1 MKRFFFLWFLFF
13 SGIVLAGN
21 VTVDQARQ
29 IAVSFWQSAPVT
41 RGGIPSLQMV
51 FHSEDLVT
59 RSSVQSPAYYV
70 FDNTG
75 GPGFVIVAG
84 DDVAMPVLG
93 YSFEHEFS
101 KDNLPANLKAWLE
114 YMRDEVNEARRS
126 GAKAESAVTRA
137 WSQVEVGT
145 PVVELETARWN
156 QTEPYNQLCPTING
170 QPTYTGCVITA
181 LAIVMRYHQ
190 WPEKGV
196 GTLPGYETY
205 NYKVSVPDLPLG
217 HVYDWNNM
225 PLQYPYS
232 GYSQEEA
239 TAVATLMRDCGVMVQ
254 ADYGPLGSSG
264 TGATTFNIPSLLA
277 TYMGYDK
284 SARSVSRNS
293 YSTAEWNAM
302 MKRELDS
309 SRPIIYSGASSEAGH
324 AFVLDGYT
332 DRDYYSVNW
341 GWGGYCNGYFLLTAL
356 NPSGQGAGG
365 SEGGYNASQ
374 DAVIGIQKDVG
385 GECVE
390 ELRFMECTIFVPART
405 INGLCIDETVVSGK
419 PFVLYMGGL
428 LNAGST
434 TFVGD
439 LVLAVTDNQGK
450 IVEELYRSE
459 ITDLPA
465 SYYFYSI
472 INATV
477 KSPILPG
484 YRIRGYYRSA
494 NTPEWTLIKGNEE
507 DGCTWDLLIADEY
520 SIEETTQLTYNK
532 KSRLL
537 RLLVKDG
544 VSVSL
549 RSSGG
554 SDCSDKCQ
562 IQGNEITVDTSL
574 LRDGTY
580 SLTLQKGDDWK
591 TLNFSVANAAE

>member
-1 MKRFFFLWFLFF
+1 M
-13 SGIVLAGN
+13 LAGN
-21 VTVDQARQ
+21 VTEDQARQ

-101 KDNLPANLKAWLE
+101 KDNLPANLKIWLE

-145 PVVELETARWN
+145 PVVELETAKWN
-156 QTEPYNQLCPTING
+156 QTDPYNMLCPIVRG
-170 QPTYTGCVITA
+170 EPTYTGCTA
-181 LAIVMRYHQ
+181 TAVAIVMRYHQ

-196 GTLPGYETY
+196 GTLPGYKISRGE
-205 NYKVSVPDLPLG
+205 VLLELPLG
-217 HVYDWNNM
+217 HTYDWKNM
-225 PLQYPYS
+225 PLEYPYV
-232 GYSQEEA
+232 GYSQVEA
-239 TAVATLMRDCGVMVQ
+239 NAVAVLMRDCGWMIFS
-254 ADYGPLGSSG
+254 DYGPVGSSG
-264 TGATTFNIPSLLA
+264 TAASTFYIPSGLT

-284 SARSVSRNS
+284 RVRTISRNGYTTS
-293 YSTAEWNAM
+293 EWNSLM
-302 MKRELDS
+302 QGELES
-309 SRPIIYSGASSEAGH
+309 NRPVIYSGFNDNAGH

-332 DRDYYSVNW
+332 DQNYYRVNW
-341 GWGGYCNGYFLLTAL
+341 GWGGYCDGYFLLTVL
-356 NPSGQGAGG
+356 DPEGHGSGG
-365 SEGGYNASQ
+365 SEGGYNMYQ
-374 DAVIGIQKDVG
+374 DAVIGIQKDDG
-385 GECVE
+385 GAYLE
-390 ELRFMECTIFVPART
+390 ELRYGERFSEQEVC
-405 INGLCIDETVVSGK
+405 GLSVDEPVVSGK
-419 PFVLYMGGL
+419 PFELYVGNLKNTGSGTFTGEL
-428 LNAGST
+428 L
-434 TFVGD
+434 F
-439 LVLAVTDNQGK
+439 AVVDKEGN
-450 IVEELYRSE
+450 IVEELYVVSLS
-459 ITDLPA
+459 DLLS
-465 SYYFYSI
+465 SYYYYPYVGTVT
-472 INATV
+472 INTPV
-477 KSPILPG
+477 LPG

-494 NTPEWTLIKGNEE
+494 NTPEWTLIKGNDE
-507 DGCTWDLLIADEY
+507 DGCVWDLLIADEY

-580 SLTLQKGDDWK
+580 SLTLQKGDDRK

>member
-21 VTVDQARQ
+21 VSEDQARQ

-126 GAKAESAVTRA
+126 GAKAESVVTRA

-145 PVVELETARWN
+145 PVVELETAKWN
-156 QTEPYNQLCPTING
+156 QTDPYNMLCPKVNM
-170 QPTYTGCVITA
+170 QFAYTGCTITA

-196 GTLPGYETY
+196 GTLPGYQTDTY
-205 NYKVSVPDLPLG
+205 RVTVPDLPLG
-217 HVYDWNNM
+217 HTYDWKNM
-225 PLQYPYS
+225 LLEYPYF
-232 GYSQEEA
+232 GYSQAEA
-239 TAVATLMRDCGVMVQ
+239 TAVATLMRDCGVMLQ
-254 ADYGPLGSSG
+254 ADFGPVGSSG
-264 TGATTFNIPSLLA
+264 TAASTFYIPSGLT

-284 SARSVSRNS
+284 RVRTISRNGYTTS
-293 YSTAEWNAM
+293 EWNSLM
-302 MKRELDS
+302 QGELES
-309 SRPIIYSGASSEAGH
+309 NRPVIYSGFNDNAGH

-332 DRDYYSVNW
+332 DQNYYRVNW
-341 GWGGYCNGYFLLTAL
+341 GWGGYCDGYFLLTVL
-356 NPSGQGAGG
+356 DPEGQGAGG
-365 SEGGYNASQ
+365 SEGGYNMYQ
-374 DAVIGIQKDVG
+374 DAVIGIQKDDG
-385 GECVE
+385 GAYLE
-390 ELRFMECTIFVPART
+390 ELRYGERFSEQEVC
-405 INGLCIDETVVSGK
+405 GLSVDEPVVSGK
-419 PFVLYMGGL
+419 PFELYVGNL
-428 LNAGST
+428 KNTGSG
-434 TFVGD
+434 TFTGEIMFGVVD
-439 LVLAVTDNQGK
+439 KEGK
-450 IVEELYRSE
+450 IVEELYIMQISE
-459 ITDLPA
+459 WSVSAWYIFTETVT
-465 SYYFYSI
+465 
-472 INATV
+472 INTPV
-477 KSPILPG
+477 LPG

-507 DGCTWDLLIADEY
+507 DGCVWDLLIADEY

-580 SLTLQKGDDWK
+580 SLTLQKGDDRK

>member
-21 VTVDQARQ
+21 VSEDQARQ

-145 PVVELETARWN
+145 PVVELETAKWN
-156 QTEPYNQLCPTING
+156 QMEPYNLLCPIVG
-170 QPTYTGCVITA
+170 GESTYTGCTA
-181 LAIVMRYHQ
+181 TAVAIVMRYHQ

-196 GTLPGYETY
+196 GTLPGYKISRGE
-205 NYKVSVPDLPLG
+205 VLPELPLG
-217 HVYDWNNM
+217 HTYDWKNM
-225 PLQYPYS
+225 PLEYPYW
-232 GYSQEEA
+232 GYSQVEA
-239 TAVATLMRDCGVMVQ
+239 NAVAVLMRDCGWMIFS
-254 ADYGPLGSSG
+254 DYGPIGSVG
-264 TGATTFNIPSLLA
+264 TMASSYDIPSGLK

-284 SARSVSRNS
+284 KARIISRNG
-293 YSTAEWNAM
+293 YSTFEWNAL
-302 MKRELDS
+302 MKGELDN
-309 SRPIIYSGASSEAGH
+309 SRPIIYAGFSVRSGH

-332 DRDYYSVNW
+332 DQDYYRVNW
-341 GWGGYCNGYFLLTAL
+341 GWGGYCDGYFLLTAL
-356 NPSGQGAGG
+356 DPEGQGAGG
-365 SEGGYNASQ
+365 SEGGYNTSQ
-374 DAVIGIQKDVG
+374 TAVIGIQKDDG
-385 GECVE
+385 GTNLE
-390 ELRFMECTIFVPART
+390 ELRYSERFNEQDLC
-405 INGLCIDETVVSGK
+405 GLIVDESVVSGR
-419 PFVLYMGGL
+419 PFDLYSGCMK
-428 LNAGST
+428 NSGSG
-434 TFVGD
+434 TFTGE
-439 LVLAVTDNQGK
+439 LMFAVADKEGN
-450 IVEELYRSE
+450 IIEELYTMSVSDWLE
-459 ITDLPA
+459 
-465 SYYFYSI
+465 SQYFCPSI
-472 INATV
+472 GNVTINTLV
-477 KSPILPG
+477 LPG

-494 NTPEWTLIKGNEE
+494 NTPEWTLIKGNDE
-507 DGCTWDLLIADEY
+507 DGCVWDLLIADEY

-580 SLTLQKGDDWK
+580 SLTLQKGDDRK

>member
-21 VTVDQARQ
+21 VSEDQARQ

-126 GAKAESAVTRA
+126 GAKAESVVTRA

-145 PVVELETARWN
+145 PVVELETAKWN
-156 QTEPYNQLCPTING
+156 QMEPYNLLCPIVG
-170 QPTYTGCVITA
+170 GESTYTGCTA
-181 LAIVMRYHQ
+181 TAVAIVMRYHQ

-196 GTLPGYETY
+196 GTLPGYKISRGE
-205 NYKVSVPDLPLG
+205 VLPELPLG
-217 HVYDWNNM
+217 HTYDWKNM
-225 PLQYPYS
+225 PLEYPYL
-232 GYSQEEA
+232 GYSQVEA
-239 TAVATLMRDCGVMVQ
+239 NAVAVLMRDCGWMIFS
-254 ADYGPLGSSG
+254 DYGPIGSVG
-264 TGATTFNIPSLLA
+264 TMASSYDIPSGLK

-284 SARSVSRNS
+284 KARIISRNG
-293 YSTAEWNAM
+293 YSTFEWNAL
-302 MKRELDS
+302 MKGELDN
-309 SRPIIYSGASSEAGH
+309 SRPIIYAGFSVRSGH

-332 DRDYYSVNW
+332 DQDYYRVNW
-341 GWGGYCNGYFLLTAL
+341 GWGGYCDGYFLLTAL
-356 NPSGQGAGG
+356 DPEGQGAGG
-365 SEGGYNASQ
+365 SEGGYNMYQ
-374 DAVIGIQKDVG
+374 TAVIGIQKDDG
-385 GECVE
+385 GTNLE
-390 ELRFMECTIFVPART
+390 ELRYSERFNEQEVC
-405 INGLCIDETVVSGK
+405 GLSVDEPVVSGK
-419 PFVLYMGGL
+419 PFELYVGNLKNTGSGTFTGEL
-428 LNAGST
+428 L
-434 TFVGD
+434 F
-439 LVLAVTDNQGK
+439 AVVDKEGN
-450 IVEELYRSE
+450 IVEELYVVSLS
-459 ITDLPA
+459 DLLS
-465 SYYFYSI
+465 SYYYYPYVGTVT
-472 INATV
+472 INTPV
-477 KSPILPG
+477 LPG

-507 DGCTWDLLIADEY
+507 DGCVWDLLIADEY

-580 SLTLQKGDDWK
+580 SLTLQKGDDRK

>member
-21 VTVDQARQ
+21 VSEDQARQ

-126 GAKAESAVTRA
+126 GAKAESVVTRA

-145 PVVELETARWN
+145 PVVELGTAKWN
-156 QTEPYNQLCPTING
+156 QTDPYNMLCPKVNM
-170 QPTYTGCVITA
+170 QFAYTGCTITA

-196 GTLPGYETY
+196 GTLPGYQTDTY
-205 NYKVSVPDLPLG
+205 RVTVPDLPLG
-217 HVYDWNNM
+217 HTYDWKNM
-225 PLQYPYS
+225 LLEYPYF
-232 GYSQEEA
+232 GYSQAEA
-239 TAVATLMRDCGVMVQ
+239 TAVATLMRDCGVMLQ
-254 ADYGPLGSSG
+254 ADFGPVGSSG
-264 TGATTFNIPSLLA
+264 TAASTFYIPSGLT

-284 SARSVSRNS
+284 RVRTISRNGYTTS
-293 YSTAEWNAM
+293 EWNSLM
-302 MKRELDS
+302 QGELES
-309 SRPIIYSGASSEAGH
+309 NRPVIYSGFNDNAGH

-332 DRDYYSVNW
+332 DQNYYRVNW
-341 GWGGYCNGYFLLTAL
+341 GWGGYCDGYFLLTVL
-356 NPSGQGAGG
+356 DPEGQGSGG
-365 SEGGYNASQ
+365 SEGGYNMYQ
-374 DAVIGIQKDVG
+374 DAVIGIQKDDG
-385 GECVE
+385 GAYFG
-390 ELRFMECTIFVPART
+390 ELRYGERFSEQEVC
-405 INGLCIDETVVSGK
+405 GLSVDEPVVSGK
-419 PFVLYMGGL
+419 PFELYVGNLKNTGSGTFTGEL
-428 LNAGST
+428 L
-434 TFVGD
+434 F
-439 LVLAVTDNQGK
+439 AVADKEGN
-450 IVEELYRSE
+450 IVEELYVVSLS
-459 ITDLPA
+459 DLLS
-465 SYYFYSI
+465 SYYYYPYVGTVT
-472 INATV
+472 INTPV
-477 KSPILPG
+477 LPG

-520 SIEETTQLTYNK
+520 SIEETTRLTYNK

-580 SLTLQKGDDWK
+580 SLTLQKGDDRK
-591 TLNFSVANAAE
+591 TLNFSVTNAAE

>member
-21 VTVDQARQ
+21 VSEDQARQ

-114 YMRDEVNEARRS
+114 YMRDEVNKARRS

-145 PVVELETARWN
+145 PVVELETAKWN
-156 QTEPYNQLCPTING
+156 QMEPYNLLCPIVG
-170 QPTYTGCVITA
+170 GESTYTGCTA
-181 LAIVMRYHQ
+181 TAVAIVMRYHQ

-196 GTLPGYETY
+196 GTLPGYKISRGE
-205 NYKVSVPDLPLG
+205 VLPELPLG
-217 HVYDWNNM
+217 HTYDWKNM
-225 PLQYPYS
+225 PLEYPYW
-232 GYSQEEA
+232 GYSQVEA
-239 TAVATLMRDCGVMVQ
+239 NAVAVLMRDCGWMIFS
-254 ADYGPLGSSG
+254 DYGPIGSVG
-264 TGATTFNIPSLLA
+264 TMASSYDIPSGLK

-284 SARSVSRNS
+284 KARIISRNG
-293 YSTAEWNAM
+293 YSTFEWNAL
-302 MKRELDS
+302 MKGELDN
-309 SRPIIYSGASSEAGH
+309 SRPIIYAGFSVRSGH

-332 DRDYYSVNW
+332 DQDYYRVNW
-341 GWGGYCNGYFLLTAL
+341 GWGGYCDGYFLLTAL
-356 NPSGQGAGG
+356 DPEGQGAGG
-365 SEGGYNASQ
+365 SEGGYNTSQ
-374 DAVIGIQKDVG
+374 TAVIGIQRDDG
-385 GECVE
+385 GTNLE
-390 ELRFMECTIFVPART
+390 ELRYSERFNEQDLC
-405 INGLCIDETVVSGK
+405 GLIVDESVVSGR
-419 PFVLYMGGL
+419 PFDLYSGCMK
-428 LNAGST
+428 NSGSG
-434 TFVGD
+434 TFTGE
-439 LVLAVTDNQGK
+439 LMFAVADKEGN
-450 IVEELYRSE
+450 IIEELYTMSVSDWLE
-459 ITDLPA
+459 
-465 SYYFYSI
+465 SQYFCPSI
-472 INATV
+472 GNVTINTLV
-477 KSPILPG
+477 LPG

-494 NTPEWTLIKGNEE
+494 NTPEWTLIKGNDE
-507 DGCTWDLLIADEY
+507 DGCVWDLLIADEY

-580 SLTLQKGDDWK
+580 SLTLQKGDDRK

>member
-21 VTVDQARQ
+21 VTEDQARQ
-29 IAVSFWQSAPVT
+29 IAASFWQSAPVT

-126 GAKAESAVTRA
+126 GAKAESVVTRA

-145 PVVELETARWN
+145 PVVELETAKWN
-156 QTEPYNQLCPTING
+156 QMEPYNLLCPIVG
-170 QPTYTGCVITA
+170 GESTYTGCTA
-181 LAIVMRYHQ
+181 TAVAIVMRYHQ

-196 GTLPGYETY
+196 GTLPGYKISRGE
-205 NYKVSVPDLPLG
+205 VLPELPLG
-217 HVYDWNNM
+217 HTYDWKNM
-225 PLQYPYS
+225 PLEYPYL
-232 GYSQEEA
+232 GYSQVEA
-239 TAVATLMRDCGVMVQ
+239 NAVAVLMRDCGWMIFS
-254 ADYGPLGSSG
+254 DYGPIGSVG
-264 TGATTFNIPSLLA
+264 TMASSYDIPSGLK

-284 SARSVSRNS
+284 KARIISRNG
-293 YSTAEWNAM
+293 YSTFEWNAL
-302 MKRELDS
+302 MKGELDN
-309 SRPIIYSGASSEAGH
+309 SRPIIYAGFSVRSGH

-332 DRDYYSVNW
+332 DQDYYRVNW
-341 GWGGYCNGYFLLTAL
+341 GWGGYCDGYFLLTAL
-356 NPSGQGAGG
+356 DPEGQGAGG
-365 SEGGYNASQ
+365 SEGGYNTSQ
-374 DAVIGIQKDVG
+374 TAVIGIQKDDG
-385 GECVE
+385 GTNLE
-390 ELRFMECTIFVPART
+390 ELRYSERFNEQDLC
-405 INGLCIDETVVSGK
+405 GLIVDESVVSGR
-419 PFVLYMGGL
+419 PFDLYSGCMK
-428 LNAGST
+428 NSGSG
-434 TFVGD
+434 TFTGE
-439 LVLAVTDNQGK
+439 LMFAVADKEGN
-450 IVEELYRSE
+450 IIEELYTMSVSDWLE
-459 ITDLPA
+459 
-465 SYYFYSI
+465 SQYFCPSI
-472 INATV
+472 GNVTINTLV
-477 KSPILPG
+477 LPG

-580 SLTLQKGDDWK
+580 SLTLQKGDDRK
-591 TLNFSVANAAE
+591 TLNFSVANVAE

>member
-126 GAKAESAVTRA
+126 GAKAESVVTRA

-145 PVVELETARWN
+145 PVVELETAKWN
-156 QTEPYNQLCPTING
+156 QMEPYNLLCPIVG
-170 QPTYTGCVITA
+170 GESTYTGCTA
-181 LAIVMRYHQ
+181 TAVAIVMRYHQ

-196 GTLPGYETY
+196 GTLPGYKILRGE
-205 NYKVSVPDLPLG
+205 VLPELPLG
-217 HVYDWNNM
+217 HTYDWKNM
-225 PLQYPYS
+225 PLEYPYM

-239 TAVATLMRDCGVMVQ
+239 NAVAVLMRDCGWMIFS
-254 ADYGPLGSSG
+254 DYGPVGSSG
-264 TGATTFNIPSLLA
+264 TSASTFYIPAGLT

-284 SARSVSRNS
+284 RVRTISRNGYTTS
-293 YSTAEWNAM
+293 EWNSLM
-302 MKRELDS
+302 QGELES
-309 SRPIIYSGASSEAGH
+309 NRPVIYSGFNDNAGH

-332 DRDYYSVNW
+332 DQNYYRVNW
-341 GWGGYCNGYFLLTAL
+341 GWGGYCDGYFLLTVL
-356 NPSGQGAGG
+356 DPEGQGAGG
-365 SEGGYNASQ
+365 SEGGYNMYQ
-374 DAVIGIQKDVG
+374 DAVIGIQKDDG
-385 GECVE
+385 GAYLE
-390 ELRFMECTIFVPART
+390 ELRYGERFSEQEVC
-405 INGLCIDETVVSGK
+405 GLSVDEPVVSGK
-419 PFVLYMGGL
+419 PFELYVGNL
-428 LNAGST
+428 KNTGSG
-434 TFVGD
+434 TFTGEIMFGVVD
-439 LVLAVTDNQGK
+439 KEGK
-450 IVEELYRSE
+450 IVEELYIMQISE
-459 ITDLPA
+459 WSVSAWYIFTETVT
-465 SYYFYSI
+465 
-472 INATV
+472 INTPV
-477 KSPILPG
+477 LPG

-494 NTPEWTLIKGNEE
+494 NTPEWTLIKGNDE
-507 DGCTWDLLIADEY
+507 DGCVWDLLIADEY

-580 SLTLQKGDDWK
+580 SLTLQKGDDRK

>member
-21 VTVDQARQ
+21 VSEDQARQ

-114 YMRDEVNEARRS
+114 YMRDEVNKARRS

-145 PVVELETARWN
+145 PVVELETAKWN
-156 QTEPYNQLCPTING
+156 QMEPYNLLCPIVG
-170 QPTYTGCVITA
+170 GESTYTGCTA
-181 LAIVMRYHQ
+181 TAVAIVMRYHQ

-196 GTLPGYETY
+196 GTLPGYKISRGE
-205 NYKVSVPDLPLG
+205 VLPELPLG
-217 HVYDWNNM
+217 HTYDWKNM
-225 PLQYPYS
+225 PLEYPYL
-232 GYSQEEA
+232 GYSQVEA
-239 TAVATLMRDCGVMVQ
+239 NAVAVLMRDCGWMIFS
-254 ADYGPLGSSG
+254 DYGPIGSVG
-264 TGATTFNIPSLLA
+264 TMASSYDIPSGLK

-284 SARSVSRNS
+284 KARIISRNG
-293 YSTAEWNAM
+293 YSTFEWNAL
-302 MKRELDS
+302 MKGELDN
-309 SRPIIYSGASSEAGH
+309 SRPIIYAGFSVRSGH

-332 DRDYYSVNW
+332 DQDYYRVNW
-341 GWGGYCNGYFLLTAL
+341 GWGGYCDGYFLLTAL
-356 NPSGQGAGG
+356 DPEGQGAGG
-365 SEGGYNASQ
+365 SEGGYNTSQ
-374 DAVIGIQKDVG
+374 TAVIGIQKDDG
-385 GECVE
+385 GTNLE
-390 ELRFMECTIFVPART
+390 ELRYSERFNEQDLC
-405 INGLCIDETVVSGK
+405 GLIVDESVVSGR
-419 PFVLYMGGL
+419 PFDLYSGCMK
-428 LNAGST
+428 NSGSG
-434 TFVGD
+434 TFTGE
-439 LVLAVTDNQGK
+439 LMFAVADKEGN
-450 IVEELYRSE
+450 IIEELYTMSVSDWLE
-459 ITDLPA
+459 
-465 SYYFYSI
+465 SQYFCPSI
-472 INATV
+472 GNVTINTLV
-477 KSPILPG
+477 LPG

-507 DGCTWDLLIADEY
+507 DGCVWDLLIADEY

-580 SLTLQKGDDWK
+580 SLTLQKGDDRK

>member
-13 SGIVLAGN
+13 SRIVLAGN
-21 VTVDQARQ
+21 VTEDQARQ

-145 PVVELETARWN
+145 PVVELETAKWN
-156 QTEPYNQLCPTING
+156 QMEPYNLLCPIVG
-170 QPTYTGCVITA
+170 GESTYTGCTA
-181 LAIVMRYHQ
+181 TAVAIVMRYHQ

-196 GTLPGYETY
+196 GTLPGYKILRGE
-205 NYKVSVPDLPLG
+205 VLPELPLG
-217 HVYDWNNM
+217 HTYDWKNM
-225 PLQYPYS
+225 PLEYPYM
-232 GYSQEEA
+232 GYSQAEA
-239 TAVATLMRDCGVMVQ
+239 NAVAVLMRDCGWMIFS
-254 ADYGPLGSSG
+254 DYGPVGSSG
-264 TGATTFNIPSLLA
+264 TSAFTLYIPAGLT

-284 SARSVSRNS
+284 RVRTISRNGYTTS
-293 YSTAEWNAM
+293 EWNSLM
-302 MKRELDS
+302 QGELES
-309 SRPIIYSGASSEAGH
+309 NRPVIYSGFNDNAGH

-332 DRDYYSVNW
+332 DQNYYRVNW
-341 GWGGYCNGYFLLTAL
+341 GWGGYCDGYFLLTVL
-356 NPSGQGAGG
+356 DPEGQGAGG
-365 SEGGYNASQ
+365 SEGGYNMYQ
-374 DAVIGIQKDVG
+374 DAVIGIQKDDG
-385 GECVE
+385 GAYLE
-390 ELRFMECTIFVPART
+390 ELRYGERFSEQEVC
-405 INGLCIDETVVSGK
+405 GLSVDEPVVSGK
-419 PFVLYMGGL
+419 PFELYVGNL
-428 LNAGST
+428 KNTGSG
-434 TFVGD
+434 TFTGEIMFGVVD
-439 LVLAVTDNQGK
+439 KEGK
-450 IVEELYRSE
+450 IVEELYIMQISE
-459 ITDLPA
+459 WSVSAWYIFTETVT
-465 SYYFYSI
+465 
-472 INATV
+472 INTPV
-477 KSPILPG
+477 LPG

-494 NTPEWTLIKGNEE
+494 NTPEWTLIKGNDE
-507 DGCTWDLLIADEY
+507 DGCVWDLLIADEY

-580 SLTLQKGDDWK
+580 SLTLQKGDDRK